1 MSLSRASC
9 DPRDDTNRHCCAG
22 YVAVSCLIQIS
33 SSDKDAGAG
42 DGAVLGTPRLTNAD
56 VRRLLSQAEELQH
69 TSDNAWLA
77 VRFHATT
84 AEDDDLYYRSF
95 LYPV

>member
-69 TSDNAWLA
+69 TSDDAWLA

-84 AEDDDLYYRSF
+84 VEEGGPVLQVF
-95 LYPV
+95 LVPH